1 MPTILFMDVACT
13 TRSYTIDVFLSGA
26 ASLEVDP
33 ARKPDYIG
41 RITRL
46 GMGPTGSRTPSS
58 NGAGACAGGGTRGTR
73 RNSTNRCNKPCVTR
87 SLPCPEH
94 VVDQIPPGGKLEVK
108 QVVTDLGSGE
118 VVDESEWS
126 QRKGLQPLVVE
137 LVAV

>member
-1 MPTILFMDVACT
+1 MPTILFMDMACT

-26 ASLEVDP
+26 ASLEADP
-33 ARKPDYIG
+33 ARNPDYIG

-46 GMGPTGSRTPSS
+46 GMGPTGSRTPRS
-58 NGAGACAGGGTRGTR
+58 NGAGGGTRGTR
-73 RNSTNRCNKPCVTR
+73 RNSTNRCNKPGLTC

-94 VVDQIPPGGKLEVK
+94 VVDRIPPGGKLGAK
-108 QVVTDLGSGE
+108 HAVTDLGRGE

-137 LVAV
+137 LVEV